1 MTRVPH
7 GTAGT
12 GDSGA
17 GSRTSITEAAD
28 PPDPTSGSDL
38 AEAAERSAVT
48 GAGRSS
54 RTAAGSKARRKDSGE
69 AASAL
74 VGQLLNW
81 KFLLS
86 VFGVLILLA
95 ASLFTG
101 VYDIF
106 GGDGGAEMFQIT
118 RVPRTIALVLSGA
131 AMAMCGLVMQLLT
144 QNRFVEPTTTGTTEW
159 AGLGLMLTV
168 IIYPDATI
176 LARMGGA
183 IIAAFIGTLIFFLFL
198 RRVSLKS
205 SLIVPI
211 IGIMLGAVVGAI
223 STFVAVQTDMLQSL
237 GIWFAGSFT
246 SILRGQY
253 ELLWIVALVVAAV
266 FITADRFTVAGL
278 GKEIATNVGLNY
290 NRIILIGT
298 ILVAI
303 ATGIVTVV
311 VGNLP
316 FLGLIVPN
324 IVSILRGDDLRSNLP
339 WVCLLGIAIVT
350 ICDLIG
356 RTIVMPFEVPVSLI
370 LGVVGAVV
378 FVGLLLRARKKG

>member
-1 MTRVPH
+1 MTSTR
-7 GTAGT
+7 
-12 GDSGA
+12 DS
-17 GSRTSITEAAD
+17 
-28 PPDPTSGSDL
+28 L
-38 AEAAERSAVT
+38 AETTSA
-48 GAGRSS
+48 
-54 RTAAGSKARRKDSGE
+54 RKSP
-69 AASAL
+69 ATHK
-74 VGQLLNW
+74 GQLLSW
-81 KFLLS
+81 KLA
-86 VFGVLILLA
+86 VGIIGVLLLLVL
-95 ASLFTG
+95 SLFTG

-168 IIYPDATI
+168 IVYPDASI
-176 LARMGGA
+176 LARMIGA
-183 IIAAFIGTLIFFLFL
+183 IIAAFIGTLVFFLFL

-253 ELLWIVALVVAAV
+253 EILWVVVIVVIAV
-266 FITADRFTVAGL
+266 FIAADRFTVAGL
-278 GKEIATNVGLNY
+278 GKEVATNVGLNY
-290 NRIILIGT
+290 NQVILIGT

-303 ATGIVTVV
+303 ATGVVTVV
-311 VGNLP
+311 VGSLP

-324 IVSILRGDDLRSNLP
+324 IVSMIRGDDLRSNLP

-356 RTIVMPFEVPVSLI
+356 RVIIMPFELPVSVI
-370 LGVVGAVV
+370 LGIVGAAV
-378 FVGLLLRARKKG
+378 FVGLLLRQRKRG